1 MLNAGCC
8 NKPHPKFK
16 IQNSKFKETVRNIFL
31 FIRRYAI
38 FLFFL
43 VLQVVSLSLLFSY
56 NKFHQA
62 TFMGIS
68 NEVSGKLNS
77 EYNDVELYFKLKQK
91 NKELLEENN
100 RLRNQLAV
108 NYGKRDTSVQV
119 ISDTVRIDS
128 TGFYRKFLSLPAQ
141 VIDNSTS
148 RQSNYLMID
157 RGANQGIKKDMGIVS
172 ASGVVGTVVDVSS
185 NYAVVMSLLH
195 RQSRISAS
203 IKKTGE
209 TGSVEWDG
217 KNPLFITLKEIPK
230 SVQLKKGD
238 SVVTSRYSDRFPP
251 DVLVGTVESVTSESA
266 SNFHTVKLRTSNNFF
281 NVQYVYA
288 IENLEKGEQQQLK
301 QATRNQ

>member
-1 MLNAGCC
+1 
-8 NKPHPKFK
+8 
-16 IQNSKFKETVRNIFL
+16 
-31 FIRRYAI
+31 
-38 FLFFL
+38 
-43 VLQVVSLSLLFSY
+43 
-56 NKFHQA
+56 
-62 TFMGIS
+62 MGIS

-119 ISDTVRIDS
+119 VSDTVRIDS
-128 TGFYRKFLSLPAQ
+128 TGYYRKFLSLPAQ

-251 DVLVGTVESVTSESA
+251 DVLVGTVEAVTSESA

-288 IENLEKGEQQQLK
+288 IENLEKREQQQLK
-301 QATRNQ
+301 QATGNQ